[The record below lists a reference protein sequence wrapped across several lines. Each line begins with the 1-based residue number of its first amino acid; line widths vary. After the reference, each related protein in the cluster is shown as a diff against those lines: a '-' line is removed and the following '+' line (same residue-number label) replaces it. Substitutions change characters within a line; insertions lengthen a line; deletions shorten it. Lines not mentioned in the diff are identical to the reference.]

1 MAHRRKRKLRTDRLI
16 FLAAGCICVIICGVL
31 GGKAVF
37 SAMDKGKDDNQKQP
51 TSVVQQPQ
59 QEEDEP
65 NVISLV
71 GVGDNLIHETVYLDA
86 ENDDGTY
93 NFEKMYANVKE
104 DIQAADLAFINQETV
119 LGGTELGLAGY
130 PCFNSPTEIAQ
141 NLKDTGFTFANIASN
156 HTLDR
161 FQAGIDATRK
171 AFDDVGIVVDGAY
184 SSQEQFDTIPVFET
198 KGVKF
203 SFLAYTYGTNGIEPD
218 NPWSI
223 SYYDEEQIRSD
234 VARAKEIS
242 DVVIV
247 SAHWGDEHAHQP
259 NDFQTYYA
267 QLFADLGVDLVIG
280 THTHSIEPVEWL
292 TGVNGNRTLI
302 IYSLGNFIGGMLTV
316 NNAIGGMIKL
326 DFVQTDD
333 SITIEN
339 VKWVPTFIHFE
350 GDQNNILD
358 VRYNY
363 QSYKLSQYTD
373 ELAAKHVL
381 NGYEG
386 ETVSVQQ
393 IRELSESVISSEFL
407 DLNG

>member
-1 MAHRRKRKLRTDRLI
+1 MAHRKKRKLRTDRLALVI
-16 FLAAGCICVIICGVL
+16 IGCIAVIVCLVL
-31 GGKAVF
+31 GGKALLLG
-37 SAMDKGKDDNQKQP
+37 SDNNNDDQTAQQP
-51 TSVVQQPQ
+51 SVVDEP
-59 QEEDEP
+59 QEEKET
-65 NVISLV
+65 VISLV

-86 ENDDGTY
+86 QNEDGTF
-93 NFEKMYANVKE
+93 NFEKMYANVRD
-104 DIQAADLAFINQETV
+104 DIQAADIAFINQETV
-119 LGGTELGLAGY
+119 LGGNELGLAGY

-141 NLKDTGFTFANIASN
+141 NLKDTGFTLANIASN

-161 FQAGIDATRK
+161 FQDGIDATIQ
-171 AFDDVGIVVDGAY
+171 AFNEVGITVDGAY

-203 SFLAYTYGTNGIEPD
+203 SFLAYTYGTNGIEPP

-223 SYYDEEQIRSD
+223 SYFDENQIRSD

-247 SAHWGDEHAHQP
+247 SAHWGDEHAHVP

-267 QLFADLGVDLVIG
+267 QLFADLEVDLVIG

-292 TGVNGNRTLI
+292 TGVNGNKTLV
-302 IYSLGNFIGGMLTV
+302 IYSLGNFIGGMLTT

-326 DFVQTDD
+326 DFVEKEEN
-333 SITIEN
+333 ITIEN

-363 QSYKLSQYTD
+363 QVYKLSQYTD
-373 ELAAKHVL
+373 ELAQKHVL

-386 ETVSVQQ
+386 ESVSVAQ
-393 IRELSESVISSEFL
+393 IRELTESVISPEFL

>member
-1 MAHRRKRKLRTDRLI
+1 MAHRKKRKLRTDRLALVI
-16 FLAAGCICVIICGVL
+16 IGCIAVIVCLVL
-31 GGKAVF
+31 GGKALL
-37 SAMDKGKDDNQKQP
+37 SGSDNNNDDQTAQQP
-51 TSVVQQPQ
+51 SVVDEP
-59 QEEDEP
+59 QEEKET
-65 NVISLV
+65 VISLV

-86 ENDDGTY
+86 QNEDGTF
-93 NFEKMYANVKE
+93 NFEKMYANVRD
-104 DIQAADLAFINQETV
+104 DIQAADIAFINQETV
-119 LGGTELGLAGY
+119 LGGNELGLAGY

-141 NLKDTGFTFANIASN
+141 NLKDTGFTLANIASN

-161 FQAGIDATRK
+161 FQDGIDATIQ
-171 AFDDVGIVVDGAY
+171 AFNEVGITVDGAY

-203 SFLAYTYGTNGIEPD
+203 SFLAYTYGTNGIEPP

-223 SYYDEEQIRSD
+223 SYFDENQIRSD

-247 SAHWGDEHAHQP
+247 SAHWGDEHAHVP

-267 QLFADLGVDLVIG
+267 QLFADLEVDLVIG

-292 TGVNGNRTLI
+292 TGVNGNKTLV
-302 IYSLGNFIGGMLTV
+302 IYSLGNFIGGMLTT

-326 DFVQTDD
+326 DFVEKEEN
-333 SITIEN
+333 ITIEN

-350 GDQNNILD
+350 GDQNDILD

-363 QSYKLSQYTD
+363 QVYKLSQYTD
-373 ELAAKHVL
+373 ELAQKHVL

-386 ETVSVQQ
+386 ESVSVAQ
-393 IRELSESVISSEFL
+393 IRELTESVISPEFL

>member
-1 MAHRRKRKLRTDRLI
+1 MAHRKKRKLRTDRLALVI
-16 FLAAGCICVIICGVL
+16 IGCIAVIVCLVL
-31 GGKAVF
+31 GGKALL
-37 SAMDKGKDDNQKQP
+37 SGSDNNNDDQTAQQP
-51 TSVVQQPQ
+51 SVVDEP
-59 QEEDEP
+59 QEEKET
-65 NVISLV
+65 VISLV

-86 ENDDGTY
+86 QNEDGTF
-93 NFEKMYANVKE
+93 NFEKMYANVRD
-104 DIQAADLAFINQETV
+104 DIQAADIAFINQETV
-119 LGGTELGLAGY
+119 LGGNELGLAGY

-141 NLKDTGFTFANIASN
+141 NLKDTGFTLANIASN

-161 FQAGIDATRK
+161 FQDGIDATIQ
-171 AFDDVGIVVDGAY
+171 AFNEVGITVDGAY

-198 KGVKF
+198 KGMKF
-203 SFLAYTYGTNGIEPD
+203 SFLAYTYGTNGIEPP

-223 SYYDEEQIRSD
+223 SYFDENQIRSD

-247 SAHWGDEHAHQP
+247 SAHWGDEHAHVP

-267 QLFADLGVDLVIG
+267 QLFADLEVDLVIG

-292 TGVNGNRTLI
+292 TGVNGNKTLV
-302 IYSLGNFIGGMLTV
+302 IYSLGNFIGGMLTT

-326 DFVQTDD
+326 DFVEKEEN
-333 SITIEN
+333 ITIEN

-363 QSYKLSQYTD
+363 QVYKLSQYTD
-373 ELAAKHVL
+373 ELAQKHVL

-386 ETVSVQQ
+386 ESVSVAQ
-393 IRELSESVISSEFL
+393 IRELTESVISPEFL

>member
-1 MAHRRKRKLRTDRLI
+1 MAHRKKRKLRTDRLALVI
-16 FLAAGCICVIICGVL
+16 IGCIAVIVCLVL
-31 GGKAVF
+31 GGKALL
-37 SAMDKGKDDNQKQP
+37 SGSDNNNDDQTAQQP
-51 TSVVQQPQ
+51 SVVDEP
-59 QEEDEP
+59 QEEKET
-65 NVISLV
+65 VISLV

-86 ENDDGTY
+86 QNEDGTF
-93 NFEKMYANVKE
+93 NFEKMYANVRD
-104 DIQAADLAFINQETV
+104 DIQAADIAFINQETV
-119 LGGTELGLAGY
+119 LGGNELGLAGY

-141 NLKDTGFTFANIASN
+141 NLKDTGFTLANIASN

-161 FQAGIDATRK
+161 FQDGIDATIQ
-171 AFDDVGIVVDGAY
+171 AFNEVGITVDGAY

-203 SFLAYTYGTNGIEPD
+203 SFLAYTYGTNGIEPP

-223 SYYDEEQIRSD
+223 SYFDENQIRSD

-247 SAHWGDEHAHQP
+247 SAHWGDEHAHVP
-259 NDFQTYYA
+259 NDFQTYYS
-267 QLFADLGVDLVIG
+267 QLFADLEVDLVIG

-292 TGVNGNRTLI
+292 TGVNGNKTLV
-302 IYSLGNFIGGMLTV
+302 IYSLGNFIGGMLTT

-326 DFVQTDD
+326 DFVEKEEN
-333 SITIEN
+333 ITIEN

-363 QSYKLSQYTD
+363 QVYKLSQYTD
-373 ELAAKHVL
+373 ELAQKHVL

-386 ETVSVQQ
+386 ESVSVAQ
-393 IRELSESVISSEFL
+393 IRELTESVISPEFL

>member
-1 MAHRRKRKLRTDRLI
+1 MAYRKKRKLRTDRLA
-16 FLAAGCICVIICGVL
+16 LVIIGCVAVVVCLVL
-31 GGKAVF
+31 GGKALL
-37 SAMDKGKDDNQKQP
+37 SGSDNNNDDQTAQQP
-51 TSVVQQPQ
+51 SVVDEP
-59 QEEDEP
+59 QEEKET
-65 NVISLV
+65 VISLV

-86 ENDDGTY
+86 QNEDGTF
-93 NFEKMYANVKE
+93 NFEKMYANVRD
-104 DIQAADLAFINQETV
+104 DIQAADIAFINQETV
-119 LGGTELGLAGY
+119 LGGNELGLAGY

-141 NLKDTGFTFANIASN
+141 NLKDTGFTLANIASN

-161 FQAGIDATRK
+161 FQDGIDATIQ
-171 AFDDVGIVVDGAY
+171 AFNEVGITVDGAY

-203 SFLAYTYGTNGIEPD
+203 SFLAYTYGTNGIEPP

-223 SYYDEEQIRSD
+223 SYFDENQIRSD

-247 SAHWGDEHAHQP
+247 SAHWGDEHAHVP

-267 QLFADLGVDLVIG
+267 QLFADLEVDLVIG

-292 TGVNGNRTLI
+292 TGVNGNKTLV
-302 IYSLGNFIGGMLTV
+302 IYSLGNFIGGMLTT

-326 DFVQTDD
+326 DFVEKEEN
-333 SITIEN
+333 ITIEN

-363 QSYKLSQYTD
+363 QVYKLSQYTD
-373 ELAAKHVL
+373 ELAQKHVL

-386 ETVSVQQ
+386 ESVSVAE
-393 IRELSESVISSEFL
+393 IKELTESVISPEFL

>member
-1 MAHRRKRKLRTDRLI
+1 MAHRKKRKLRTDRLALVI
-16 FLAAGCICVIICGVL
+16 IGCIAVVVCLVL
-31 GGKAVF
+31 GGKALL
-37 SAMDKGKDDNQKQP
+37 SGSDNNNDDQTAQQP
-51 TSVVQQPQ
+51 SVVDEP
-59 QEEDEP
+59 QEEKET
-65 NVISLV
+65 VISLV

-86 ENDDGTY
+86 QNEDGTF
-93 NFEKMYANVKE
+93 NFEKMYANVKD
-104 DIQAADLAFINQETV
+104 DIQAADIAFINQETV
-119 LGGTELGLAGY
+119 LGGNELGLAGY

-141 NLKDTGFTFANIASN
+141 NLKDTGFTLANIASN

-161 FQAGIDATRK
+161 FQDGIDATIQ
-171 AFDDVGIVVDGAY
+171 AFNEVGITVDGAY

-203 SFLAYTYGTNGIEPD
+203 SFLAYTYGTNGIEPP

-223 SYYDEEQIRSD
+223 SYFDENQIRSD

-247 SAHWGDEHAHQP
+247 SAHWGDEHAHVP

-267 QLFADLGVDLVIG
+267 QLFADLEVDLVIG

-292 TGVNGNRTLI
+292 TGVNGNKTLV
-302 IYSLGNFIGGMLTV
+302 IYSLGNFIGGMLTT

-326 DFVQTDD
+326 DFVEKEEN
-333 SITIEN
+333 ITIEN

-363 QSYKLSQYTD
+363 QVYKLSQYTD
-373 ELAAKHVL
+373 ELAQKHVL

-386 ETVSVQQ
+386 ESVSVAQ
-393 IRELSESVISSEFL
+393 IRELTESVISPEFL

>member
-1 MAHRRKRKLRTDRLI
+1 MAHRKKRKLRTDRLALVI
-16 FLAAGCICVIICGVL
+16 IGCIAVIVCLVL
-31 GGKAVF
+31 GGKALL
-37 SAMDKGKDDNQKQP
+37 SGSDNNNDDQTAQQP
-51 TSVVQQPQ
+51 SVVDEP
-59 QEEDEP
+59 QEEKET
-65 NVISLV
+65 VISLV

-86 ENDDGTY
+86 QNEDGTF
-93 NFEKMYANVKE
+93 NFEKMYANVRD
-104 DIQAADLAFINQETV
+104 DIQAADIAFINQETV
-119 LGGTELGLAGY
+119 LGGNELGLAGY

-141 NLKDTGFTFANIASN
+141 NLKDTGFTLANIASN

-161 FQAGIDATRK
+161 FQDGIDATIQ
-171 AFDDVGIVVDGAY
+171 AFNEVGITVDGAY

-203 SFLAYTYGTNGIEPD
+203 SFLAYTYGTNGIEPP

-223 SYYDEEQIRSD
+223 SYFDENQIRSD

-247 SAHWGDEHAHQP
+247 SAHWGDEHAHVP

-267 QLFADLGVDLVIG
+267 QLFADLEVDLVIG

-292 TGVNGNRTLI
+292 TGVNGNKTLV
-302 IYSLGNFIGGMLTV
+302 IYSLGNFIGGMLTT
-316 NNAIGGMIKL
+316 NNANGGMIKL
-326 DFVQTDD
+326 DFVEKEEN
-333 SITIEN
+333 ITIEN

-363 QSYKLSQYTD
+363 QVYKLSQYTD
-373 ELAAKHVL
+373 ELAQKHVL

-386 ETVSVQQ
+386 ESVSVAQ
-393 IRELSESVISSEFL
+393 IRELTESVISPEFL

>member
-1 MAHRRKRKLRTDRLI
+1 MAHRKKRKLRTDRLALVI
-16 FLAAGCICVIICGVL
+16 IGCIAVIVCLVL
-31 GGKAVF
+31 GGKALL
-37 SAMDKGKDDNQKQP
+37 SGSDNNNDDQTAQQP
-51 TSVVQQPQ
+51 SVVDEP
-59 QEEDEP
+59 QEEKET
-65 NVISLV
+65 VISLV

-86 ENDDGTY
+86 QNEDGTF
-93 NFEKMYANVKE
+93 NFEKMYANVRD
-104 DIQAADLAFINQETV
+104 DIQAADIAFINQETV
-119 LGGTELGLAGY
+119 LGGNELGLAGY

-141 NLKDTGFTFANIASN
+141 NLKDTGFTLANIASN

-161 FQAGIDATRK
+161 FQDGIDATIQ
-171 AFDDVGIVVDGAY
+171 AFNEVGITVDGAY

-203 SFLAYTYGTNGIEPD
+203 SFLAYTYGTNGIESP

-223 SYYDEEQIRSD
+223 SYFDENQIRSD

-247 SAHWGDEHAHQP
+247 SAHWGDEHAHVP

-267 QLFADLGVDLVIG
+267 QLFADLEVDLVIG

-292 TGVNGNRTLI
+292 TGVNGNKTLV
-302 IYSLGNFIGGMLTV
+302 IYSLGNFIGGMLTT

-326 DFVQTDD
+326 DFVEKEEN
-333 SITIEN
+333 ITIEN

-363 QSYKLSQYTD
+363 QVYKLSQYTD
-373 ELAAKHVL
+373 ELAQKHVL

-386 ETVSVQQ
+386 ESVSVAQ
-393 IRELSESVISSEFL
+393 IRELTESVISPEFL

>member
-1 MAHRRKRKLRTDRLI
+1 MAHRKKRKLRTDRLALVI
-16 FLAAGCICVIICGVL
+16 IGCIAVIVCLVL
-31 GGKAVF
+31 GGKALL
-37 SAMDKGKDDNQKQP
+37 SGSDNNNDDQTAQQP
-51 TSVVQQPQ
+51 SVVDEP
-59 QEEDEP
+59 QEEKET
-65 NVISLV
+65 VISLV

-86 ENDDGTY
+86 QNEDGTF
-93 NFEKMYANVKE
+93 NFEKMYANVRD
-104 DIQAADLAFINQETV
+104 DIQAADIAFINQETV
-119 LGGTELGLAGY
+119 LGGNELGLAGY

-141 NLKDTGFTFANIASN
+141 NLKDTGFTLANIASN

-161 FQAGIDATRK
+161 FQDGIDATIQ
-171 AFDDVGIVVDGAY
+171 AFNEVGITVDGAY

-203 SFLAYTYGTNGIEPD
+203 SFLAYTYGTNGIEPP

-223 SYYDEEQIRSD
+223 SYFDENQIRSD

-247 SAHWGDEHAHQP
+247 SAHWGDEHAHVP

-267 QLFADLGVDLVIG
+267 QLFADLEVDLVIG

-292 TGVNGNRTLI
+292 TGVNGNKTLV
-302 IYSLGNFIGGMLTV
+302 IYSLGNFIGGMLTT

-326 DFVQTDD
+326 DFVEKEEN
-333 SITIEN
+333 ITIEN
-339 VKWVPTFIHFE
+339 VKWVPTVIHFE

-363 QSYKLSQYTD
+363 QVYKLSQYTD
-373 ELAAKHVL
+373 ELAQKHVL

-386 ETVSVQQ
+386 ESVSVAQ
-393 IRELSESVISSEFL
+393 IRELTESVISPEFL

>member
-1 MAHRRKRKLRTDRLI
+1 MAHRKKRKLRTDRLA
-16 FLAAGCICVIICGVL
+16 LVIIGCVAVVVCLVL
-31 GGKAVF
+31 GGKALL
-37 SAMDKGKDDNQKQP
+37 SGSDNNNDDQTAQQP
-51 TSVVQQPQ
+51 SVVDEP
-59 QEEDEP
+59 QEEKET
-65 NVISLV
+65 VISLV

-86 ENDDGTY
+86 QNEDGTF
-93 NFEKMYANVKE
+93 NFEKMYANVKD
-104 DIQAADLAFINQETV
+104 DIQAADIAFINQETV
-119 LGGTELGLAGY
+119 LGGNELGLAGY

-141 NLKDTGFTFANIASN
+141 NLKDTGFTLANIASN

-161 FQAGIDATRK
+161 FQDGIDATIQ
-171 AFDDVGIVVDGAY
+171 AFNEVGITVDGAY

-203 SFLAYTYGTNGIEPD
+203 SFLAYTYGTNGSEPP

-223 SYYDEEQIRSD
+223 SYFDENQIRSD

-247 SAHWGDEHAHQP
+247 SAHWGDEHAHVP

-267 QLFADLGVDLVIG
+267 QLFADLEVDLVIG

-292 TGVNGNRTLI
+292 TGVNGNKTLV
-302 IYSLGNFIGGMLTV
+302 IYSLGNFIGGMLTT

-326 DFVQTDD
+326 DFVEKEEN
-333 SITIEN
+333 ITIEN

-363 QSYKLSQYTD
+363 QVYKLSQYTD
-373 ELAAKHVL
+373 ELAQKHVL

-386 ETVSVQQ
+386 ESVSVAE
-393 IRELSESVISSEFL
+393 IKELTESVISPEFL

>member
-1 MAHRRKRKLRTDRLI
+1 MAHRKKRKLRTDRLALVI
-16 FLAAGCICVIICGVL
+16 IGCIAVIVCLVL
-31 GGKAVF
+31 GGKALL
-37 SAMDKGKDDNQKQP
+37 SGSDNNNDDQTAQQP
-51 TSVVQQPQ
+51 SVVDEP
-59 QEEDEP
+59 QEEKET
-65 NVISLV
+65 VISLV

-86 ENDDGTY
+86 QNEDGTF
-93 NFEKMYANVKE
+93 NFEKMYANVRD
-104 DIQAADLAFINQETV
+104 DIQAADIAFINQETV
-119 LGGTELGLAGY
+119 LGGNELGLAGY

-141 NLKDTGFTFANIASN
+141 NLKDTGFTLANIASN

-161 FQAGIDATRK
+161 FQDGIDATIQ
-171 AFDDVGIVVDGAY
+171 AFNEVGITVDGAY

-203 SFLAYTYGTNGIEPD
+203 SFLAYTYGTNGIEPP

-223 SYYDEEQIRSD
+223 SYFDEHQIRSD

-247 SAHWGDEHAHQP
+247 SAHWGDEHAHVP

-267 QLFADLGVDLVIG
+267 QLFADLEVDLVIG

-292 TGVNGNRTLI
+292 TGVNGNKTLV
-302 IYSLGNFIGGMLTV
+302 IYSLGNFIGGMLTT

-326 DFVQTDD
+326 DFVEKEEN
-333 SITIEN
+333 ITIEN

-363 QSYKLSQYTD
+363 QVYKLSQYTD
-373 ELAAKHVL
+373 ELAQKHVL

-386 ETVSVQQ
+386 ESVSVAQ
-393 IRELSESVISSEFL
+393 IRELTESVISPEFL

>member
-1 MAHRRKRKLRTDRLI
+1 MAHRKKRKLRTDRLALVI
-16 FLAAGCICVIICGVL
+16 IGCIAVIVCLVL
-31 GGKAVF
+31 GGKALL
-37 SAMDKGKDDNQKQP
+37 SGSDNNNDDQTAQQP
-51 TSVVQQPQ
+51 SVVDEP
-59 QEEDEP
+59 QEEKET
-65 NVISLV
+65 VISLV

-86 ENDDGTY
+86 QNEDGTF
-93 NFEKMYANVKE
+93 NFEKMYANVRD
-104 DIQAADLAFINQETV
+104 DIQAADIAFINQETV
-119 LGGTELGLAGY
+119 LGGNELGLAGY

-141 NLKDTGFTFANIASN
+141 NLKDTGFTLANIASN

-161 FQAGIDATRK
+161 FQDGIDATIQ
-171 AFDDVGIVVDGAY
+171 AFNEVGITVDGAY

-203 SFLAYTYGTNGIEPD
+203 SFLAYTYGTNGIEPP

-223 SYYDEEQIRSD
+223 SYFDENQIRSD

-247 SAHWGDEHAHQP
+247 SAHWGDEHAHVP

-267 QLFADLGVDLVIG
+267 QLFADLEVDLVIG

-292 TGVNGNRTLI
+292 TGVNGNKTLV
-302 IYSLGNFIGGMLTV
+302 IYSLGNFIGGMLTT

-326 DFVQTDD
+326 DFVEKEEN
-333 SITIEN
+333 ITIEN

-363 QSYKLSQYTD
+363 QVYKLSQYTD
-373 ELAAKHVL
+373 ELAQKHVL
-381 NGYEG
+381 NGYEV
-386 ETVSVQQ
+386 ESVSVAQ
-393 IRELSESVISSEFL
+393 IRELTESVISPEFL

>member
-1 MAHRRKRKLRTDRLI
+1 MAHRKKRKLRTDRLALVI
-16 FLAAGCICVIICGVL
+16 IGCIAVIVCLVL
-31 GGKAVF
+31 GGKALL
-37 SAMDKGKDDNQKQP
+37 SGSDNNNDDQTAQQP
-51 TSVVQQPQ
+51 SVVDEP
-59 QEEDEP
+59 QEEKET
-65 NVISLV
+65 VISLV

-86 ENDDGTY
+86 QNEDGTF
-93 NFEKMYANVKE
+93 NFEKMYANVKD
-104 DIQAADLAFINQETV
+104 DIQAADIAFINQETV
-119 LGGTELGLAGY
+119 LGGNELGLAGY

-141 NLKDTGFTFANIASN
+141 NLKDTGFTLANIASN

-161 FQAGIDATRK
+161 FQDGIDATIQ
-171 AFDDVGIVVDGAY
+171 AFNEVGITVDGAY

-203 SFLAYTYGTNGIEPD
+203 SFLAYTYGTNGIEPP

-223 SYYDEEQIRSD
+223 SYFDENQIRSD

-247 SAHWGDEHAHQP
+247 SAHWGDEHAHVP

-267 QLFADLGVDLVIG
+267 QLFADLEVDLVIG

-292 TGVNGNRTLI
+292 TGVNGNKTLV
-302 IYSLGNFIGGMLTV
+302 IYSLGNFIGGMLTT

-326 DFVQTDD
+326 DFVEKEEN
-333 SITIEN
+333 ITIEN

-363 QSYKLSQYTD
+363 QVYKLSQYTD
-373 ELAAKHVL
+373 ELAQKHVL

-386 ETVSVQQ
+386 ESVSVAQ
-393 IRELSESVISSEFL
+393 IRELTESVISPEFL

>member
-1 MAHRRKRKLRTDRLI
+1 MARRRKRKLRTDRLI
-16 FLAAGCICVIICGVL
+16 LLAAGCICVIICCVL

-37 SAMDKGKDDNQKQP
+37 SAMNKGKDDNQKQP
-51 TSVVQQPQ
+51 TPVVQQPQ

-223 SYYDEEQIRSD
+223 SYYDEEQTRSD

-292 TGVNGNRTLI
+292 TGANGNRTLV
-302 IYSLGNFIGGMLTV
+302 IYSLGNFIGGMLTT

-393 IRELSESVISSEFL
+393 IRELTESVISSEFL

>member
-1 MAHRRKRKLRTDRLI
+1 MAHRKKRKLRADRLAVI
-16 FLAAGCICVIICGVL
+16 VIACIAVIVAGVY
-31 GGKAVF
+31 GGKYVLDSF
-37 SAMDKGKDDNQKQP
+37 GKKNDVKSDAPVVDNGDEI
-51 TSVVQQPQ
+51 
-59 QEEDEP
+59 QEEKET
-65 NVISLV
+65 VISLV

-86 ENDDGTY
+86 QKEDGSFDFT
-93 NFEKMYANVKE
+93 KMYANVKD
-104 DIQAADLAFINQETV
+104 DIQSADIAFINQETV
-119 LGGTELGLAGY
+119 LGGEELGLAGY
-130 PCFNSPTEIAQ
+130 PCFNSPVEIAQ
-141 NLKDTGFTFANIASN
+141 NLKDTGFTLANIASN

-171 AFDDVGIVVDGAY
+171 AFEDVGITVDGAY

-203 SFLAYTYGTNGIEPD
+203 SFLAYTYGTNGIEPE

-223 SYYDEEQIRSD
+223 SYFDENQILSD

-280 THTHSIEPVEWL
+280 THTHSIQPVEWV
-292 TGVNGNRTLI
+292 TGKNGNRTLV
-302 IYSLGNFIGGMLTV
+302 IYSLGNFIGGMLTE
-316 NNAIGGMIKL
+316 NNAIGGMIRL
-326 DFVQTDD
+326 DIVQKNDAV
-333 SITIEN
+333 TIEN
-339 VKWVPTFIHFE
+339 VKWTPTIIHFE

-363 QSYKLSQYTD
+363 QTYKLSQYTD

-381 NGYEG
+381 NGYDG
-386 ETVSVQQ
+386 EVVSVDS
-393 IRELSESVISSEFL
+393 IRELTESVIAPEFL
-407 DLNG
+407 DLNS

>member
-1 MAHRRKRKLRTDRLI
+1 MAHRKKRKLRTDRLALVI
-16 FLAAGCICVIICGVL
+16 IGCIAVIVCLVL
-31 GGKAVF
+31 GGKALL
-37 SAMDKGKDDNQKQP
+37 SGSDNNNDDQTAQQP
-51 TSVVQQPQ
+51 SVVDEP
-59 QEEDEP
+59 QEEKET
-65 NVISLV
+65 VISLV
-71 GVGDNLIHETVYLDA
+71 GVGDNLIHETVYLNA
-86 ENDDGTY
+86 QNEDGTF
-93 NFEKMYANVKE
+93 NFEKMYANVKD
-104 DIQAADLAFINQETV
+104 DIQAADIAFINQETV
-119 LGGTELGLAGY
+119 LGGNELGLAGY

-141 NLKDTGFTFANIASN
+141 NLKDTGFTLANIASN

-161 FQAGIDATRK
+161 FQDGIDATIQ
-171 AFDDVGIVVDGAY
+171 AFNEVGITVDGAY

-203 SFLAYTYGTNGIEPD
+203 SFLAYTYGTNGIEPP

-223 SYYDEEQIRSD
+223 SYFDENQIRSD

-247 SAHWGDEHAHQP
+247 SAHWGDEHAHVP

-267 QLFADLGVDLVIG
+267 QLFADLEVDLVIG

-292 TGVNGNRTLI
+292 TGVNGNKTLV
-302 IYSLGNFIGGMLTV
+302 IYSLGNFIGGMLTT

-326 DFVQTDD
+326 DFVEKEEN
-333 SITIEN
+333 ITIEN

-363 QSYKLSQYTD
+363 QVYKLSQYTD
-373 ELAAKHVL
+373 ELAQKHVL

-386 ETVSVQQ
+386 ESVSVAQ
-393 IRELSESVISSEFL
+393 IRELTESVISPEFL

>member
-1 MAHRRKRKLRTDRLI
+1 MAHRKKRKLRTDRLAVLVI
-16 FLAAGCICVIICGVL
+16 ACLAVIVAAVF
-31 GGKAVF
+31 GGKYVLDN
-37 SAMDKGKDDNQKQP
+37 MGKKDQP
-51 TSVVQQPQ
+51 DAPVVDSTVDESVKK
-59 QEEDEP
+59 EKS

-86 ENDDGTY
+86 QKEDGSFDFT
-93 NFEKMYANVKE
+93 KMYANVKD
-104 DIQAADLAFINQETV
+104 DIQKADIAFINQETV
-119 LGGTELGLAGY
+119 LGGEALVLAGY

-141 NLKDTGFTFANIASN
+141 NLKDTGFTLANIASN

-161 FQAGIDATRK
+161 FQDGIDATRA
-171 AFDDVGIVVDGAY
+171 AFDVVGITVDGAY

-203 SFLAYTYGTNGIEPD
+203 SFLAYTYGTNGIEPP

-223 SYYDEEQIRSD
+223 SYYDEDQIRSD

-280 THTHSIEPVEWL
+280 THTHSIQPVEWV
-292 TGVNGNRTLI
+292 TGVNGNRTLV
-302 IYSLGNFIGGMLTV
+302 IYSLGNFIGGMLTT
-316 NNAIGGMIKL
+316 NNAIGGMIHL
-326 DFVQTDD
+326 DFVQKDD
-333 SITIEN
+333 VITIEN
-339 VKWVPTFIHFE
+339 VKWTPTFIHFE

-363 QSYKLSQYTD
+363 QAYKLSQYTD
-373 ELAAKHVL
+373 ELAGKHVL

-386 ETVSVQQ
+386 EVVSVDY
-393 IRELSESVISSEFL
+393 IREVTESVISSEFL
-407 DLNG
+407 DLDS

>member
-1 MAHRRKRKLRTDRLI
+1 
-16 FLAAGCICVIICGVL
+16 
-31 GGKAVF
+31 
-37 SAMDKGKDDNQKQP
+37 
-51 TSVVQQPQ
+51 
-59 QEEDEP
+59 
-65 NVISLV
+65 
-71 GVGDNLIHETVYLDA
+71 
-86 ENDDGTY
+86 
-93 NFEKMYANVKE
+93 MYANVRD
-104 DIQAADLAFINQETV
+104 DIQAADIAFINQETV
-119 LGGTELGLAGY
+119 LGGNELGLAGY

-141 NLKDTGFTFANIASN
+141 NLKDTGFTLANIASN

-161 FQAGIDATRK
+161 FQDGIDATIQ
-171 AFDDVGIVVDGAY
+171 AFNEVGITVDGAY

-203 SFLAYTYGTNGIEPD
+203 SFLAYTYGTNGIEPP

-223 SYYDEEQIRSD
+223 SYFDENQIRSD

-247 SAHWGDEHAHQP
+247 SAHWGDEHAHVP

-267 QLFADLGVDLVIG
+267 QLFADLEVDLVIG

-292 TGVNGNRTLI
+292 TGVNGNKTLV
-302 IYSLGNFIGGMLTV
+302 IYSLGNFIGGMLTT

-326 DFVQTDD
+326 DFVEKEEN
-333 SITIEN
+333 ITIEN

-363 QSYKLSQYTD
+363 QVYKLSQYTD
-373 ELAAKHVL
+373 ELAQKHVL

-386 ETVSVQQ
+386 ESVSVAQ
-393 IRELSESVISSEFL
+393 IRELTESVISPEFL

>member
-1 MAHRRKRKLRTDRLI
+1 MAHRKKRKLRTDRLA
-16 FLAAGCICVIICGVL
+16 LVIIGCVAVVVCLVL
-31 GGKAVF
+31 GGKALL
-37 SAMDKGKDDNQKQP
+37 SGSDNNNDDQTAQQP
-51 TSVVQQPQ
+51 SVVDEP
-59 QEEDEP
+59 QEEKET
-65 NVISLV
+65 VISLV

-86 ENDDGTY
+86 QNEDGTF
-93 NFEKMYANVKE
+93 NFEKMYANVKD
-104 DIQAADLAFINQETV
+104 DIQAADIAFINQETV
-119 LGGTELGLAGY
+119 LGGNELGLAGY

-141 NLKDTGFTFANIASN
+141 NLKDTGFTLANIASN

-161 FQAGIDATRK
+161 FQDGIDATIQ
-171 AFDDVGIVVDGAY
+171 AFNEVGITVDGAY

-203 SFLAYTYGTNGIEPD
+203 SFLAYTYGTNGIEPP

-223 SYYDEEQIRSD
+223 SYFDENQIRSD

-247 SAHWGDEHAHQP
+247 SAHWGDEHAHVP

-267 QLFADLGVDLVIG
+267 QLFADLEVDLVIG

-292 TGVNGNRTLI
+292 TGVNGNKTLV
-302 IYSLGNFIGGMLTV
+302 IYSLGNFIGGMLTT

-326 DFVQTDD
+326 DFVEKEEN
-333 SITIEN
+333 ITIEN

-363 QSYKLSQYTD
+363 QVYKLSQYTD
-373 ELAAKHVL
+373 ELAQKHVL

-386 ETVSVQQ
+386 ESVSVAQ
-393 IRELSESVISSEFL
+393 IRELTESVISPEFL

>member
-1 MAHRRKRKLRTDRLI
+1 MAHRKKRKLRTDRLALVI
-16 FLAAGCICVIICGVL
+16 IGCIAVIVCLVL
-31 GGKAVF
+31 GGKALL
-37 SAMDKGKDDNQKQP
+37 SGSDNNNDDQTAQQP
-51 TSVVQQPQ
+51 SVVDEP
-59 QEEDEP
+59 QEEKET
-65 NVISLV
+65 VISLV

-86 ENDDGTY
+86 QNEDGTF
-93 NFEKMYANVKE
+93 NFEKMYANVRD
-104 DIQAADLAFINQETV
+104 DIQAADIAFINQETV
-119 LGGTELGLAGY
+119 LGGNELGLAGY

-141 NLKDTGFTFANIASN
+141 NLKDTGFTLANIASN

-161 FQAGIDATRK
+161 FQDGIDATIQS
-171 AFDDVGIVVDGAY
+171 FNEVGITVDGAY

-203 SFLAYTYGTNGIEPD
+203 SFLAYTYGTNGIEPP

-223 SYYDEEQIRSD
+223 SYFDENQIRSD

-247 SAHWGDEHAHQP
+247 SAHWGDEHAHVP

-267 QLFADLGVDLVIG
+267 QLFADLEVDLVIG

-292 TGVNGNRTLI
+292 TGVNGNKTLV
-302 IYSLGNFIGGMLTV
+302 IYSLGNFIGGMLTT

-326 DFVQTDD
+326 DFVEKEEN
-333 SITIEN
+333 ITIEN

-363 QSYKLSQYTD
+363 QVYKLSQYTD
-373 ELAAKHVL
+373 ELAQKHVL

-386 ETVSVQQ
+386 ESVSVAQ
-393 IRELSESVISSEFL
+393 IRELTESVISPEFL

>member
-16 FLAAGCICVIICGVL
+16 FLAAGCICVIICCVL

-203 SFLAYTYGTNGIEPD
+203 SFLAYTYGTN
-218 NPWSI
+218 
-223 SYYDEEQIRSD
+223 
-234 VARAKEIS
+234 
-242 DVVIV
+242 
-247 SAHWGDEHAHQP
+247 
-259 NDFQTYYA
+259 
-267 QLFADLGVDLVIG
+267 
-280 THTHSIEPVEWL
+280 
-292 TGVNGNRTLI
+292 
-302 IYSLGNFIGGMLTV
+302 
-316 NNAIGGMIKL
+316 
-326 DFVQTDD
+326 
-333 SITIEN
+333 
-339 VKWVPTFIHFE
+339 
-350 GDQNNILD
+350 
-358 VRYNY
+358 
-363 QSYKLSQYTD
+363 
-373 ELAAKHVL
+373 
-381 NGYEG
+381 
-386 ETVSVQQ
+386 
-393 IRELSESVISSEFL
+393 
-407 DLNG
+407 

>member
-1 MAHRRKRKLRTDRLI
+1 MAHRKKRKLRTDRLALVI
-16 FLAAGCICVIICGVL
+16 IGCIAVVVCLVL
-31 GGKAVF
+31 GGKALL
-37 SAMDKGKDDNQKQP
+37 SGSDNNNDDQTAQQP
-51 TSVVQQPQ
+51 SVVDEP
-59 QEEDEP
+59 QEEKET
-65 NVISLV
+65 VISLV

-86 ENDDGTY
+86 QNEDGTF
-93 NFEKMYANVKE
+93 NFEKMYANVRD
-104 DIQAADLAFINQETV
+104 DIQAADIAFINQETV
-119 LGGTELGLAGY
+119 LGGNELGLAGY

-141 NLKDTGFTFANIASN
+141 NLKDTGFTLANIASN

-161 FQAGIDATRK
+161 FQDGIDATIQ
-171 AFDDVGIVVDGAY
+171 AFNEVGITVDGAY

-203 SFLAYTYGTNGIEPD
+203 SFLAYTYGTNGIEPP

-223 SYYDEEQIRSD
+223 SYFDENQIRSD

-247 SAHWGDEHAHQP
+247 SAHWGDEHAHVP

-267 QLFADLGVDLVIG
+267 QLFADLEVDLVIG
-280 THTHSIEPVEWL
+280 THTHSIELVEWL
-292 TGVNGNRTLI
+292 TGVNGNKTLV
-302 IYSLGNFIGGMLTV
+302 IYSLGNFIGGMLTT

-326 DFVQTDD
+326 DFVEKEEN
-333 SITIEN
+333 ITIEN

-350 GDQNNILD
+350 GDQNEILD
-358 VRYNY
+358 GRYNY
-363 QSYKLSQYTD
+363 QVYKLSQYTD
-373 ELAAKHVL
+373 ELAQKHVL

-386 ETVSVQQ
+386 ESVSVAQ
-393 IRELSESVISSEFL
+393 IRELTESVISPEFL

>member
-1 MAHRRKRKLRTDRLI
+1 MAHRKKRKLRTDRLALVI
-16 FLAAGCICVIICGVL
+16 IGCIAVIVCLVL
-31 GGKAVF
+31 GGKALL
-37 SAMDKGKDDNQKQP
+37 SGSDNNNDDQTAQQP
-51 TSVVQQPQ
+51 SVVDEP
-59 QEEDEP
+59 QEEKET
-65 NVISLV
+65 VISLV

-86 ENDDGTY
+86 QNEDGTF
-93 NFEKMYANVKE
+93 NFEKMYANVRD
-104 DIQAADLAFINQETV
+104 DIQAADIAFINQETV
-119 LGGTELGLAGY
+119 LGGNELGLAGY

-141 NLKDTGFTFANIASN
+141 NLKDTGFTLANIASN

-161 FQAGIDATRK
+161 FQDGIDATIQ
-171 AFDDVGIVVDGAY
+171 AFNEVGITVDGAY

-203 SFLAYTYGTNGIEPD
+203 SFLAYTYGTNGIEPP

-223 SYYDEEQIRSD
+223 SYFDENQIRSD

-247 SAHWGDEHAHQP
+247 SAHWGDEHAHVP

-267 QLFADLGVDLVIG
+267 QLFADLEVDLVIG
-280 THTHSIEPVEWL
+280 THTHSTEPVEWL
-292 TGVNGNRTLI
+292 TGVNGNKTLV
-302 IYSLGNFIGGMLTV
+302 IYSLGNFIGGMLTT

-326 DFVQTDD
+326 DFVEKEEN
-333 SITIEN
+333 ITIEN

-363 QSYKLSQYTD
+363 QVYKLSQYTD
-373 ELAAKHVL
+373 ELAQKHVL

-386 ETVSVQQ
+386 ESVSVAQ
-393 IRELSESVISSEFL
+393 IRELTESVISPEFL

>member
-1 MAHRRKRKLRTDRLI
+1 MAHRKKRKLRTDRLALVI
-16 FLAAGCICVIICGVL
+16 IGCIAVVVCLVL
-31 GGKAVF
+31 GGKALL
-37 SAMDKGKDDNQKQP
+37 SGSDNNNDDQTAQQP
-51 TSVVQQPQ
+51 SVVDEP
-59 QEEDEP
+59 QEEKET
-65 NVISLV
+65 VISLV

-86 ENDDGTY
+86 QNEDGTF
-93 NFEKMYANVKE
+93 NFEKMYANVRD
-104 DIQAADLAFINQETV
+104 DIQAADIAFINQETV
-119 LGGTELGLAGY
+119 LGGNELGLAGY

-141 NLKDTGFTFANIASN
+141 NLKDTGFTLANIASN

-161 FQAGIDATRK
+161 FQDGIDATIQ
-171 AFDDVGIVVDGAY
+171 AFNEVGITVDGAY

-203 SFLAYTYGTNGIEPD
+203 SFLAYTYGTNGIEPP

-223 SYYDEEQIRSD
+223 SYFDENQIRSD

-247 SAHWGDEHAHQP
+247 SAHWGDEHAHVP

-267 QLFADLGVDLVIG
+267 QLFADLEVDLVIG

-292 TGVNGNRTLI
+292 TGVNGNKTLV
-302 IYSLGNFIGGMLTV
+302 IYSLGNFIGGMLTT

-326 DFVQTDD
+326 DFVEKEEN
-333 SITIEN
+333 ITIEN

-363 QSYKLSQYTD
+363 QVYKLSQYTD
-373 ELAAKHVL
+373 ELAQKHVL

-386 ETVSVQQ
+386 ESVSVAE
-393 IRELSESVISSEFL
+393 IKELTESVISPEFL

>member
-1 MAHRRKRKLRTDRLI
+1 MAHRKKRKLRTDRLALVI
-16 FLAAGCICVIICGVL
+16 IGCIAVIVCLVL
-31 GGKAVF
+31 GGKALL
-37 SAMDKGKDDNQKQP
+37 SGSDNNNDDQTAQQP
-51 TSVVQQPQ
+51 SVVDEP
-59 QEEDEP
+59 QEEKET
-65 NVISLV
+65 VISLV

-86 ENDDGTY
+86 QNEDGTF
-93 NFEKMYANVKE
+93 NFEKMYANVRD
-104 DIQAADLAFINQETV
+104 DIQAADIAFINQETV
-119 LGGTELGLAGY
+119 LGGNELGLAGY

-141 NLKDTGFTFANIASN
+141 NLKDTGFTLANIASN

-161 FQAGIDATRK
+161 FQDGIDATIQ
-171 AFDDVGIVVDGAY
+171 AFNEVGITVDGAY

-203 SFLAYTYGTNGIEPD
+203 SFLAYTYGTNGIEPPT
-218 NPWSI
+218 PWSI
-223 SYYDEEQIRSD
+223 SYFDENQIRSD

-247 SAHWGDEHAHQP
+247 SAHWGDEHAHVP

-267 QLFADLGVDLVIG
+267 QLFADLEVDLVIG

-292 TGVNGNRTLI
+292 TGVNGNKTLV
-302 IYSLGNFIGGMLTV
+302 IYSLGNFIGGMLTT

-326 DFVQTDD
+326 DFVEKEEN
-333 SITIEN
+333 ITIEN

-363 QSYKLSQYTD
+363 QVYKLSQYTD
-373 ELAAKHVL
+373 ELAQKHVL

-386 ETVSVQQ
+386 ESVSVAQ
-393 IRELSESVISSEFL
+393 IRELTESVISPEFL

>member
-1 MAHRRKRKLRTDRLI
+1 MAHRKKRKLRTDRLA
-16 FLAAGCICVIICGVL
+16 LVIIGCVAVVVCLVL
-31 GGKAVF
+31 GGKALL
-37 SAMDKGKDDNQKQP
+37 SGSDNNNDDQTAQQP
-51 TSVVQQPQ
+51 SVVDEP
-59 QEEDEP
+59 QEEKET
-65 NVISLV
+65 VISLV

-86 ENDDGTY
+86 QNEDGTF
-93 NFEKMYANVKE
+93 NFEKMYANVRD
-104 DIQAADLAFINQETV
+104 DIQAADIAFINQETV
-119 LGGTELGLAGY
+119 LGGNELGLAGY

-141 NLKDTGFTFANIASN
+141 NLKDTGFTLANIASN

-161 FQAGIDATRK
+161 FQDGIDATIQ
-171 AFDDVGIVVDGAY
+171 AFNEVGITVDGAY

-203 SFLAYTYGTNGIEPD
+203 SFLAYTYGTNGIEPP

-223 SYYDEEQIRSD
+223 SYFDENQIRSD

-247 SAHWGDEHAHQP
+247 SAHWGDEHAHVP

-267 QLFADLGVDLVIG
+267 QLFADLEVDLVIG

-292 TGVNGNRTLI
+292 TGVNGNKTLV
-302 IYSLGNFIGGMLTV
+302 IYSLGNFIGGMLTT

-326 DFVQTDD
+326 DFVEKEEN
-333 SITIEN
+333 ITIEN

-363 QSYKLSQYTD
+363 QVYKLSQYTD
-373 ELAAKHVL
+373 ELAQKHVL

-386 ETVSVQQ
+386 ESVSVAE
-393 IRELSESVISSEFL
+393 IKELTESVISPEFL

>member
-1 MAHRRKRKLRTDRLI
+1 MAHRKKRKLRTDRLA
-16 FLAAGCICVIICGVL
+16 LVIIGCVAVVVCLVL
-31 GGKAVF
+31 GGKALL
-37 SAMDKGKDDNQKQP
+37 SGSDNNNDDQTAQQP
-51 TSVVQQPQ
+51 SVVDEP
-59 QEEDEP
+59 QEEKET
-65 NVISLV
+65 VISLV

-86 ENDDGTY
+86 QNEDGTF
-93 NFEKMYANVKE
+93 NFEKMYANVKD
-104 DIQAADLAFINQETV
+104 DIQAADIAFINQETV
-119 LGGTELGLAGY
+119 LGGNELGLAGY

-141 NLKDTGFTFANIASN
+141 NLKDTGFTLANIASN

-161 FQAGIDATRK
+161 FQDGIDATIQ
-171 AFDDVGIVVDGAY
+171 AFNEVGITVDGAY

-203 SFLAYTYGTNGIEPD
+203 SFLAYTYGTNGIEPP

-223 SYYDEEQIRSD
+223 SYFDENQIRSD

-247 SAHWGDEHAHQP
+247 SAHWGDEHAHVP

-267 QLFADLGVDLVIG
+267 QLFADLEVDLVIG

-292 TGVNGNRTLI
+292 TGVNGNKTLV
-302 IYSLGNFIGGMLTV
+302 IYSLGNFIGGMLTT

-326 DFVQTDD
+326 DFVEKEEN
-333 SITIEN
+333 ITIEN

-363 QSYKLSQYTD
+363 QVYKLSQYTD
-373 ELAAKHVL
+373 ELAQKHVL

-386 ETVSVQQ
+386 ESVSVAE
-393 IRELSESVISSEFL
+393 IKELTESVISPEFL

>member
-1 MAHRRKRKLRTDRLI
+1 MAHRKKRKLRTDRLALVI
-16 FLAAGCICVIICGVL
+16 IGCIAVIVCLVL
-31 GGKAVF
+31 GGKALL
-37 SAMDKGKDDNQKQP
+37 SGSDNNNDDQTAQQP
-51 TSVVQQPQ
+51 SVVDEP
-59 QEEDEP
+59 QEEKET
-65 NVISLV
+65 VISLV

-86 ENDDGTY
+86 QNEDGTV
-93 NFEKMYANVKE
+93 NFEKMDANVKD
-104 DIQAADLAFINQETV
+104 DIQAADIAVINQETV
-119 LGGTELGLAGY
+119 LGGNELGLAGY

-141 NLKDTGFTFANIASN
+141 NLKDTGFTLANIASN

-161 FQAGIDATRK
+161 FQDGIDATIQ
-171 AFDDVGIVVDGAY
+171 AFNEVGITVDGAY

-203 SFLAYTYGTNGIEPD
+203 SFLAYTYGTNGIEPP

-223 SYYDEEQIRSD
+223 SYFDENQIRSD

-247 SAHWGDEHAHQP
+247 SAHWGDEHAHVP

-267 QLFADLGVDLVIG
+267 QLFADLEVDLVIG

-292 TGVNGNRTLI
+292 TGVNGNKTLV
-302 IYSLGNFIGGMLTV
+302 IYSLGNFIGGMLTT

-326 DFVQTDD
+326 DFVEKEEN
-333 SITIEN
+333 ITIEN

-363 QSYKLSQYTD
+363 QVYKLSQYTD
-373 ELAAKHVL
+373 ELAQKHVL

-386 ETVSVQQ
+386 ESVSVAQ
-393 IRELSESVISSEFL
+393 IRELTESVISPEFL

>member
-1 MAHRRKRKLRTDRLI
+1 MAHRKKRKLRTDRLALVI
-16 FLAAGCICVIICGVL
+16 IGCIAVIVCLVL
-31 GGKAVF
+31 GGKALL
-37 SAMDKGKDDNQKQP
+37 SGSDNNNDDQTAQQP
-51 TSVVQQPQ
+51 SVVDEP
-59 QEEDEP
+59 QEEKET
-65 NVISLV
+65 VISLV

-86 ENDDGTY
+86 QNEDGTF
-93 NFEKMYANVKE
+93 NFEKMYANVRD
-104 DIQAADLAFINQETV
+104 DIQAADIAFINQETV
-119 LGGTELGLAGY
+119 LGGNELGLAGY

-141 NLKDTGFTFANIASN
+141 NLKDTGFTLANIASN

-161 FQAGIDATRK
+161 FQDGIDATIQ
-171 AFDDVGIVVDGAY
+171 AFNEVGITVDGAY

-203 SFLAYTYGTNGIEPD
+203 SFLAYTYGTNGIEPP

-223 SYYDEEQIRSD
+223 SYFDENQIRSD

-247 SAHWGDEHAHQP
+247 SAHWGDEHAHVP

-267 QLFADLGVDLVIG
+267 QLFADLEVDLVIG
-280 THTHSIEPVEWL
+280 THSHSIEPVEWL
-292 TGVNGNRTLI
+292 TGVNGNKTLV
-302 IYSLGNFIGGMLTV
+302 IYSLGNFIGGMLTT

-326 DFVQTDD
+326 DFVEKEEN
-333 SITIEN
+333 ITIEN

-363 QSYKLSQYTD
+363 QVYKLSQYTD
-373 ELAAKHVL
+373 ELAQKHVL

-386 ETVSVQQ
+386 ESVSVAQ
-393 IRELSESVISSEFL
+393 IRELTESVISPEFL